1 MLGSKPPV
9 SVVIVCAFCKPAK
22 SVESPPGR
30 ASCLRIAVLGEVQS
44 SGFQTR
50 PLTERIEASQKPVL
64 TVAGPC
70 RQSPACLEN
79 RKISRNPKC
88 VSHLRKTKGSNTL
101 LRKKTCTE
109 YQRSRALLRSAF
121 QVPAVTP
128 GLSRHRLSHLSA
140 MLPKARHS
148 AAACAAKREQG
159 AGRVHLSCR

>member
-1 MLGSKPPV
+1 MLMLGSKPPV

-128 GLSRHRLSHLSA
+128 GLSRHRLSRLSA
-140 MLPKARHS
+140 MLPKAS
-148 AAACAAKREQG
+148 AFRCCLRRE
-159 AGRVHLSCR
+159 A